1 MFFSCLIHSARF
13 SFIWGV
19 EASKESSSAFC
30 FSSEGFPFLYQGE
43 QIVSI
48 STAAPFHWLFG
59 FHSALEETTQTFQ
72 KKWSVLKSAFLA
84 PKNSFQS
91 WFMTWISF
99 FPSLF
104 SRNMKFCHDF
114 NCNHWKDKKI
124 DLLIQRSK
132 KWKSF
137 QSKVRFGLF

>member
-30 FSSEGFPFLYQGE
+30 FSSEGFPFWYQGE

-59 FHSALEETTQTFQ
+59 FHSALEKTTQTFQ
-72 KKWSVLKSAFLA
+72 KKWSVLKSAFWRQKTLFNHDSWHEFLSFPLYFLETWNFA
-84 PKNSFQS
+84 MISIVIIEKTRRLIYFFRGLKNGNHFNPK
-91 WFMTWISF
+91 
-99 FPSLF
+99 
-104 SRNMKFCHDF
+104 
-114 NCNHWKDKKI
+114 
-124 DLLIQRSK
+124 
-132 KWKSF
+132 
-137 QSKVRFGLF
+137 